1 MEKGRTPAKEA
12 IEAAL
17 RERILVLDGAMGTMI
32 QRHKLG
38 EEDFRGER
46 FADHPSPLQGN
57 NDLLVLTRPEV
68 IAGIHREYLE
78 AGADIIETN
87 TFNAQRI
94 SMADYA
100 LEDVCYELN
109 VAAARL
115 ARQVADEVSARPG
128 ERRRFVAGA
137 VGPTNRALS
146 MSPDVNRPMYRAV
159 SFDAIR
165 QAYAEQIEGLLEGGV
180 DLLLAETVFD
190 TLNLKAFI
198 VAMEEVFAE
207 RGERVPLMISVTITD
222 RSGRTLS
229 GQTIEAF
236 WTSVEHARPLSVGI
250 NCALGAE
257 EMRPFMGELARQA
270 PVYTSSYPNAGLPN
284 EFGEYEQSAA
294 QMAAIIEEF
303 AQQGW
308 LNVVGGCCG
317 TTPEHIRAIAEK
329 VAPYPARVP
338 VAVSPLTRFS
348 GLEPCVLRPDANFTM
363 VGERTNVTGS
373 RKFARLI
380 RAQDYEEAL
389 SVARHQVEGGA
400 NILDVNVDD
409 GMLDSV
415 QVMTDFLNLVATE
428 PEISRLPIMIDSS
441 RFEVIEAGLK
451 CVQGK
456 AIVNSIS
463 LKEGEEVFRRQAE
476 TIRRFG
482 AAVVVMLFDEEGQAV
497 TLAHRRRIAH
507 RAYAIL
513 REVGFEGRDI
523 IFDANVLTVG
533 TGMAEH
539 DDYAVGFIEGVRAVK
554 AELEGVKT
562 VGGVSNVSFSFRGQN
577 AVREAINAAF
587 LYHAIAAGLDMGIVN
602 AAQIEVYDEIDPEL
616 LELVEDMLLNRRPD
630 ATERLVDFA
639 ENYSADPRRQ
649 VAEAQWREGS
659 VEERLKHALIKGIV
673 DYVEE
678 DVAEALQ
685 HYPRAL
691 DIIEGPLMAG
701 MGVVGDLFGE
711 GKMFLPQVVKS
722 ARAMKKAVAY
732 LLPQMEAEKEEGQAQ
747 GRGTIVMATVKGD
760 VHDIGK
766 NIVGVVLGCNNYEVI
781 DLGVMVPA
789 EQILD
794 AVVEH
799 QADMLGLSGLITPS
813 LDEMVHVAREMER
826 RQMSTPL
833 LIGGATTSRRH
844 TSIKIAPEYSGEVVH
859 VVDASRVGAAVGG
872 LLGEERES
880 YVAEVR
886 AQQVRDR
893 EIYQQRGQRP
903 MLPLAEARARR
914 IPIAFEAADIAE
926 PSFLGVRQIDDLSLE
941 ALVPYIDWT
950 PFFVAWEI
958 RGAYPQVLDDERYR
972 EIARETF
979 DQGRRMLDEIIADR
993 SLRASAAWGFFP
1005 AGAEGDDILLFED
1018 EARTRVRERLCM
1030 LRQQRERPGKEQA
1043 NRCLADYIA
1052 PVESGLPDY
1061 LGAFAVCAGH
1071 GIEELVARYQR
1082 DHDDYRAIM
1091 VKVLADRLAE
1101 AFAEYLHRQAREAW
1115 GYGQGEA
1122 LSNEALIAEQYRGI
1136 RPAPGYPACPD
1147 HTEKAKLWELLD
1159 VERRIG
1165 LQLTESFAMWP
1176 TAAVSGWYF
1185 AHPSARYLRVGDVG
1199 KDQIQDYARRKGM
1212 SVAEVER
1219 WLAPNLG
1226 Y

>member
-1 MEKGRTPAKEA
+1 MEESKVGGV
-12 IEAAL
+12 EAAL
-17 RERILVLDGAMGTMI
+17 KERILVLDGAMGTMI
-32 QRHKLG
+32 QRHRL
-38 EEDFRGER
+38 EEADFRGER

-57 NDLLVLTRPEV
+57 NDLLAMTRPD
-68 IAGIHREYLE
+68 IIGAIHREYLE

-94 SMADYA
+94 SMADYD
-100 LEDVCYELN
+100 LEDIVYELN
-109 VAAARL
+109 VAAATL
-115 ARQVADEVSARPG
+115 AVEVAREVSARPG
-128 ERRRFVAGA
+128 ERRRFVAGS

-165 QAYAEQIEGLLEGGV
+165 QAYAEQIEGLMDGGV

-198 VAMEEVFAE
+198 VAMEEVFE
-207 RGERVPLMISVTITD
+207 RRGERLPLMISVTITD

-236 WTSVEHARPLSVGI
+236 WTSVAHARPLSVGI

-257 EMRPFMGELARQA
+257 EMRPFMGELARIS
-270 PVYTSSYPNAGLPN
+270 PIYTSCYPNAGLPN
-284 EFGEYEQSAA
+284 EFGEYEQSAT
-294 QMAAIIEEF
+294 QMATIIEEF

-317 TTPEHIRAIAEK
+317 TTPEHIGAIAER
-329 VAPYPARVP
+329 VASYAPRVP
-338 VAVSPLTRFS
+338 PAGDTLTRFS

-380 RAQDYEEAL
+380 RAEDYEEAL

-400 NILDVNVDD
+400 NILDINVDD
-409 GMLDSV
+409 GMLDSAK
-415 QVMTDFLNLVATE
+415 VMTDFLNLIATE
-428 PEISRLPIMIDSS
+428 PEISKLPIMIDSS

-476 TIRRFG
+476 TIRRYG

-497 TLAHRRRIAH
+497 TLEHRRRIAH
-507 RAYAIL
+507 RAVGIL
-513 REVGFEGRDI
+513 HDVGFASQDI
-523 IFDANVLTVG
+523 IFDANILTVG

-539 DDYAVGFIEGVRAVK
+539 DDYAVGFIEGVRAIK
-554 AELEGVKT
+554 TEIEGVKT
-562 VGGVSNVSFSFRGQN
+562 VGGVSNVSFSFRGQD

-587 LYHAIAAGLDMGIVN
+587 LYHAIKAGLDMGIVN
-602 AAQIEVYDEIDPEL
+602 AGQIEVYDEINAEL
-616 LELVEDMLLNRRPD
+616 LELVEDMLLNRRLD
-630 ATERLVDFA
+630 ATERLVDFSA
-639 ENYSADPRRQ
+639 RYTADPRR
-649 VAEAQWREGS
+649 AASEAKWREGT
-659 VEERLKHALIKGIV
+659 VEERLKHALVKGIV
-673 DYVEE
+673 DYV
-678 DVAEALQ
+678 DVDVNEALEL
-685 HYPRAL
+685 YPRAL

-722 ARAMKKAVAY
+722 ARAMKKAVAI
-732 LLPQMEAEKEEGQAQ
+732 LLPRMEAEKEDGEAE

-766 NIVGVVLGCNNYEVI
+766 NIVGVVLGCNNYKVV

-794 AVVEH
+794 AVEEH
-799 QADMLGLSGLITPS
+799 KADILGLSGLITPS
-813 LDEMVHVAREMER
+813 LDEMVHVASEMER
-826 RQMSTPL
+826 RGMKVPL

-844 TSIKIAPEYSGEVVH
+844 TSIKISPNYSGAVVH
-859 VVDASRVGAAVGG
+859 VVDASRVGGAVGG
-872 LLGEERES
+872 LLGDDKEAYIEEN
-880 YVAEVR
+880 R
-886 AQQVRDR
+886 AQQARDR
-893 EIYQQRGQRP
+893 EIYKQRGQRP
-903 MLPLAEARARR
+903 LLSLEEARARR
-914 IPIAFEAADIAE
+914 TPIAFKPEDIAT

-941 ALVPYIDWT
+941 ALIPYIDWT

-979 DQGRRMLDEIIADR
+979 DNGRRMLDQIVADR

-1005 AGAEGDDILLFED
+1005 ANAEGDDILLFED
-1018 EARTRVRERLCM
+1018 ETRQRVQERLCM
-1030 LRQQRERPGKEQA
+1030 LRQQRKRHGEEQA
-1043 NRCLADYIA
+1043 NRCLSDYVA
-1052 PVESGLPDY
+1052 PVESGLNDY
-1061 LGAFAVCAGH
+1061 IGAFAVCAGH
-1071 GIEELVARYQR
+1071 GVDELVARYHA

-1115 GYGQGEA
+1115 GYGRGES
-1122 LSNEALIAEQYRGI
+1122 LSNEELIAEAYRGI

-1159 VERRIG
+1159 VERRAG
-1165 LQLTESFAMWP
+1165 LKLTESFAMWP

-1185 AHPSARYLRVGDVG
+1185 GHPEARYLRVGDVG
-1199 KDQIQDYARRKGM
+1199 EDQIKDYARRKKM